1 LHSRAVSEVV
11 SGIVLF
17 AVVLAL
23 SLALFLYTMTYL
35 DYTKISTEYGYVKTI
50 FNKIGDAITGS
61 QPGFTIELTYP
72 HEATALGYGF
82 KPLNAT
88 IVLGDGTVNRTVNI
102 AGCYVLEARVR
113 GSIVSSPQ
121 PVIIRGVNETIVN
134 DLSLVPLIYEYYSNG
149 SSILVIDTCRIYYYV
164 KAVNNTYSMTIMIH
178 NFTSI
183 NDVEKPPLIYG
194 QGHIV
199 VSTLSTTKL
208 AEYTNI
214 STISVTLP
222 DSTTIGLNPPK
233 GINFTNVKVV
243 VRNIGVLIG

>member
-35 DYTKISTEYGYVKTI
+35 DYTKASTEYGYVKTI
-50 FNKIGDAITGS
+50 FNKIGDAITGPRS
-61 QPGFTIELTYP
+61 SFTIELTYP
-72 HEATALGYGF
+72 HEAVALGYRF
-82 KPLNAT
+82 KPLNIT
-88 IVLGDGTVNRTVNI
+88 IVLGDGAVNRTVNI

-113 GSIVSSPQ
+113 ESVVSSPQ

-134 DLSLVPLIYEYYSNG
+134 DLSLVPFIYEYYSNG

-183 NDVEKPPLIYG
+183 NSVEKPPLIYG

-199 VSTLSTTKL
+199 ISTLSTTTL
-208 AEYTNI
+208 AEYANI

-222 DSTTIGLNPPK
+222 DSTTIDLNPK
-233 GINFTNVKVV
+233 GINFMNVKVA

>member
-1 LHSRAVSEVV
+1 LRSRAVSEVV

-17 AVVLAL
+17 AVVLVL

-35 DYTKISTEYGYVKTI
+35 DYAKASTEYGYVKTV
-50 FNKIGDAITGS
+50 FNRIGDAIAGPQS
-61 QPGFTIELTYP
+61 DFTIELTYP
-72 HEATALGYGF
+72 HEAVALGYGF
-82 KPLNAT
+82 KPLNIT
-88 IVLGDGTVNRTVNI
+88 IALGDKTVNI
-102 AGCYVLEARVR
+102 AGCYVLKAGVR
-113 GSIVSSPQ
+113 GSVVSSPQ
-121 PVIIRGVNETIVN
+121 PVVIRGVNETIVN

-183 NDVEKPPLIYG
+183 NSVEKPPLIYG

-199 VSTLSTTKL
+199 ISTLDTTTL

-214 STISVTLP
+214 STIRITLP
-222 DSTTIGLNPPK
+222 TPQSET
-233 GINFTNVKVV
+233 
-243 VRNIGVLIG
+243 

>member
-35 DYTKISTEYGYVKTI
+35 EYTKVSTEYGYVKTV

-61 QPGFTIELTYP
+61 QSSFTIELTYP
-72 HEATALGYGF
+72 HEAVALGYGF
-82 KPLNAT
+82 KPLNIT
-88 IVLGDGTVNRTVNI
+88 IVLGDGAVNRTVNI
-102 AGCYVLEARVR
+102 AGCYVLKAGVR
-113 GSIVSSPQ
+113 GSVVSSPQ
-121 PVIIRGVNETIVN
+121 PAIIRGVNETIVN

-164 KAVNNTYSMTIMIH
+164 KAVNNTYSTTIMIH

-183 NDVEKPPLIYG
+183 NDVEEPPLIYG

-199 VSTLSTTKL
+199 VSTLSTKTL

-214 STISVTLP
+214 STISIKLP
-222 DSTTIGLNPPK
+222 DSTTRDLNTT
-233 GINFTNVKVV
+233 GINFMDVKVV